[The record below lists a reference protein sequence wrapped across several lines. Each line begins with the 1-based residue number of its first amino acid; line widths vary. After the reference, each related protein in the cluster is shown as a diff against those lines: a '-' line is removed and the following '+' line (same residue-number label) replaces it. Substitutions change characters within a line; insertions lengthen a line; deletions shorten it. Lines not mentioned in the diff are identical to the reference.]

1 MYSNNLVLQIIEFI
15 DNNLY
20 IQISI
25 NDLENRFHYNKDY
38 IMRLFKREINT
49 TIIDYINRKRVYNSL
64 FSYNYNNSITSIS
77 LKYGYSSL
85 EYYSEIFKKYVGVSP
100 KKYYSYCL
108 FGNNISLEDINK
120 IRDGIAS
127 LNLFISK
134 IDKYRKNVIP
144 KDTVKSL
151 SIFKKTL

>member
-1 MYSNNLVLQIIEFI
+1 MYSNNLVLQILDYI

-25 NDLENRFHYNKDY
+25 NDLENIFHYNKDY

-49 TIIDYINRKRVYNSL
+49 TIIDYINRKKVYNSL
-64 FSYNYNNSITSIS
+64 FSYAYINSITSIS
-77 LKYGYSSL
+77 LKYGFSSL

-100 KKYYSYCL
+100 KKYYSYII
-108 FGNNISLEDINK
+108 FGNNNSLEDINL
-120 IRDGIAS
+120 IRDNIAI
-127 LNLFISK
+127 LNLFFSK
-134 IDKYRKNVIP
+134 IEKYRKNIIP

-151 SIFKKTL
+151 SIFKK